1 MDERDNSERSS
12 ATPTSVAA
20 LTMCAKPAASAN
32 WSAPGIWW
40 GIHVPPLQGP
50 HPLTWLIMSTGKSIV
65 LMSGGIDSS
74 VSAIAV
80 RKEGYETSGLFVDY
94 GQPAARSEW
103 RALQDVAKHLDLDVK
118 KVELGFRL
126 ASQSGEFF
134 GRNALLVLT
143 AAGITQSRPL
153 TIALGIHAL
162 SEYYDTQPLFLRQMQ
177 RILDGYFAGSVALT
191 APFLACPKAE
201 VIAFARD
208 NGVPLDLTYSCEE
221 QNAPPCLRCPSCE
234 DRVDVDP
241 R

>member
-1 MDERDNSERSS
+1 
-12 ATPTSVAA
+12 
-20 LTMCAKPAASAN
+20 
-32 WSAPGIWW
+32 
-40 GIHVPPLQGP
+40 
-50 HPLTWLIMSTGKSIV
+50 MSTGKSIV

-74 VSAIAV
+74 ASAVAV

-103 RALQDVAKHLDLDVK
+103 RAVQDVANHLDLEVK

-143 AAGITQSRPL
+143 AAGITESRPL
-153 TIALGIHAL
+153 MIALGIHAL
-162 SEYYDTQPLFLRQMQ
+162 SEYYDAQPLFLRQMQ
-177 RILDGYFAGSVALT
+177 RIMDGYFAGSVVLT
-191 APFLACPKAE
+191 APFLAYPKAE

-208 NGVPLDLTYSCEE
+208 HGVPLDMTYSCEE

-234 DRVDVDP
+234 ERVDVDAG
-241 R
+241 

>member
-1 MDERDNSERSS
+1 
-12 ATPTSVAA
+12 
-20 LTMCAKPAASAN
+20 
-32 WSAPGIWW
+32 
-40 GIHVPPLQGP
+40 
-50 HPLTWLIMSTGKSIV
+50 MSKGKSIV

-74 VSAIAV
+74 ASAVAV

-103 RALQDVAKHLDLDVK
+103 RALQDVANHLDLEVK

-177 RILDGYFAGSVALT
+177 RILDGYFAGSVVLT

-234 DRVDVDP
+234 DRVDVDA